1 MQSDPRYGQPRQL
14 HQAVSGGRP
23 PSMPPPI
30 MPPPGADPNRPT
42 GLRLLAGIF
51 TKLTTNTIQI
61 LIRQPRCSLGTILI
75 RVVFFITMFKQS
87 NTTTVPYF
95 FSLYTHSQN

>member
-23 PSMPPPI
+23 PSMPPPT

-51 TKLTTNTIQI
+51 TKLRIILKTEALIKKTTIE
-61 LIRQPRCSLGTILI
+61 LRQHY
-75 RVVFFITMFKQS
+75 S
-87 NTTTVPYF
+87 NTDSSTQMF
-95 FSLYTHSQN
+95 FRYNFDTCNFFHYDV

>member
-42 GLRLLAGIF
+42 GL
-51 TKLTTNTIQI
+51 
-61 LIRQPRCSLGTILI
+61 
-75 RVVFFITMFKQS
+75 
-87 NTTTVPYF
+87 
-95 FSLYTHSQN
+95 